1 MKKLL
6 LSGAAAVALAIASTP
21 AMADTGDGVI
31 DLDVGG
37 YFKAYGV
44 YANHDDDF
52 GGVGIGANPP

>member
-44 YANHDDDF
+44 YAQ
-52 GGVGIGANPP
+52 P